1 MEGTRSFL
9 SSEESDQAASHD
21 PDHPFQGAPR
31 VTECGQDAV
40 RLSGPGR
47 GLRPQPRP
55 SALPEGVGWIRP
67 LVPS

>member
-9 SSEESDQAASHD
+9 SSEESDQPH
-21 PDHPFQGAPR
+21 PTTRITPFQGVPR
-31 VTECGQDAV
+31 ATGCGQAAV

-55 SALPEGVGWIRP
+55 SALPEGAGWIRP